1 MQTVLSVVI
10 AAYNAEGTLGT
21 QLAAL
26 VGQAPELAWEVV
38 VADNRST
45 DSTIAVA
52 NSFADRLDLRVVP
65 APEKPNAAHA
75 RNVAVAT
82 SQAPWIA
89 FVDADDMVAPGWVE
103 AMVRGLQEHQFVAGR
118 LDAERLNTPA
128 VFRSRPVPQS
138 QELQWWPVGPPLP
151 HAGGGNLG
159 IHRAVYEAV
168 GGFDEDLVGLQDV
181 DFCWRVQ
188 LTGVPLHFLPDATLH
203 VGLRSSFRS
212 MWRQGWNYGAA
223 QTEIERRFAGVTSA
237 DIPMELGVARP
248 ASAQH
253 TFRKID
259 VLLGMVRNV
268 RRPGALV
275 WQVAWHMGH
284 HLGAR
289 GGRGRTIPRA
299 ATGTRRTPPPPTVR

>member
-1 MQTVLSVVI
+1 MQKVLSVVI
-10 AAYNAEGTLGT
+10 AAYNAEETLGI
-21 QLAAL
+21 QLEAL
-26 VGQAPELAWEVV
+26 VGQAPQLGWEVV

-45 DSTIAVA
+45 DGTAAVA
-52 NSFADRLDLRVVP
+52 ESFAGRLDLRVVP
-65 APEKPNAAHA
+65 APEKANAAYA

-103 AMVRGLQEHQFVAGR
+103 AMAQCLQEHQFVAGR

-128 VFRSRPVPQS
+128 VIRSRTVPQS
-138 QELQWWPVGPPLP
+138 LGLQWWSVGPPLP

-168 GGFDEDLVGLQDV
+168 GGFDEDLAGLQDV

-188 LTGVPLHFLPDATLH
+188 LAGVPLHFHPDATLN

-212 MWRQGWNYGAA
+212 MWRQGRNYGAA
-223 QTEIERRFAGVTSA
+223 QAEIEERYANVTPA
-237 DIPMELGVARP
+237 DIPLEVRVARP
-248 ASAQH
+248 ASAEC
-253 TFRKID
+253 TGGRTD
-259 VLLGMVRNV
+259 VLLGMVRDL

-275 WQVAWHMGH
+275 WQVAWRMGH
-284 HLGAR
+284 RRGER
-289 GGRGRTIPRA
+289 GGRGRTTLEP
-299 ATGTRRTPPPPTVR
+299 ATSASS